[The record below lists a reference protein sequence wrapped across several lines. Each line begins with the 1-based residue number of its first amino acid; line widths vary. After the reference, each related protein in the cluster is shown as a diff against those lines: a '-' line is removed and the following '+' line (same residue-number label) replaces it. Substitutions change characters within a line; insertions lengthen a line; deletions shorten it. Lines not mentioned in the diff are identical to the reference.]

1 MLLSGES
8 FNPANPDSDKESK
21 DFSGLVVARQVGS
34 GIIGG
39 TTSFP
44 WDIGDSYRIGD
55 DGMAGQLDGKTALV
69 TGAGSGIGRATSLA
83 YAREGARVVAA
94 DVNVEGGEETVQLIK
109 EAGGEAILV
118 HADVSSSAGAQLMVE
133 QAVEAFGSL
142 DCAFNNAGI
151 SGGRERRRSADYEEE
166 DFDRVIRI
174 NLKGVWLSMK
184 AEIPQMLKQGGGA
197 IVNTASIMGL
207 IATPGSVAYM
217 AAKHGVVG
225 LTKAAA
231 LEYATD
237 GIRVNSVCPGYINTP
252 LVRPLFD
259 NYENMEQTIIS
270 RHPVGRLGEPQ
281 EIAEAVVWLS
291 SGAAS
296 FVTGHNM
303 AVDGGYVAQ

>member
-1 MLLSGES
+1 
-8 FNPANPDSDKESK
+8 
-21 DFSGLVVARQVGS
+21 
-34 GIIGG
+34 
-39 TTSFP
+39 
-44 WDIGDSYRIGD
+44 
-55 DGMAGQLDGKTALV
+55 MAGQLDGKTALV
-69 TGAGSGIGRATSLA
+69 TGAGSGIGRATALA

-94 DVNVEGGEETVQLIK
+94 DVNVEGGEETVQQIK

-118 HADVSSSAGAQLMVE
+118 HADVSDRAGAELMA
-133 QAVEAFGSL
+133 QRAVDAYGSL

-151 SGGRERRRSADYEEE
+151 SGGRERRRSADYAEE

-184 AEIPQMLKQGGGA
+184 AEIPQMLKQGGGS

-225 LTKAAA
+225 LTKATA
-231 LEYATD
+231 LEYAAD

-259 NYENMEQTIIS
+259 NYENMEDLIIS
-270 RHPVGRLGEPQ
+270 RHPIGRLGEPQ
-281 EIAEAVVWLS
+281 EIAEAVIWLS
-291 SGAAS
+291 SPAAS